1 MDALRKRRFDNRS
14 KPYRGFTYRGFAYRG
29 FTYGLLTGL
38 IFLLPFNTSNT
49 EGQFLRRTESANRS
63 GSGAS
68 ANGRTGMVRLE
79 TASFIVSAPD
89 PVLAKRV
96 AVEAERFRKEL
107 AIEWLGNELPTWR
120 DKCPITV
127 ELASHA
133 GGETSFEFTFDGR
146 GQGEPRNWRMRIFG
160 TPERILDSV
169 LPHEVTHTIFATHFG
184 RPLPRWAD
192 EGACTTVE
200 HESERAKN
208 HRMLLEFLQTNRG
221 IAFNQMF
228 QMKKYPHDILPLY
241 AQGYSLSKFL
251 IMQEGKRHFVDYIGR
266 GMNAEA
272 NGNVLRAW
280 TEATEE
286 FYGYK
291 DLSELQIAWIGWVR
305 SGSQSIPTNSLAANR
320 RSNPVD
326 ADLKIA
332 GLPTAVARDP
342 SDRALSRSD
351 VQPASFLDSIDEI
364 NVNDPSVLVG
374 QLSAKSWYGQQAKQA
389 SQASPE
395 SDRNNSFQTNRVQSY
410 LPPNPANVQNPWQS
424 KSTTK
429 EPTVPSFS
437 SLNEKSAAP
446 PTRLPNDR
454 GTIWR

>member
-14 KPYRGFTYRGFAYRG
+14 KPYRGFTYRG

-127 ELASHA
+127 EIASHA
-133 GGETSFEFTFDGR
+133 GGETSFEFTFDSR

-251 IMQEGKRHFVDYIGR
+251 ISQEGKRHFVDYIGR

-272 NGNVLRAW
+272 KGNVLRAW
-280 TEATEE
+280 TETTEE

-305 SGSQSIPTNSLAANR
+305 SGSQSIPTNSLAVSR
-320 RSNPVD
+320 RSNL
-326 ADLKIA
+326 ANA
-332 GLPTAVARDP
+332 NMQVASLQSFVEPDT
-342 SDRALSRSD
+342 SLRAHSRNE
-351 VQPASFLDSIDEI
+351 VQPASFLESIDEI
-364 NVNDPSVLVG
+364 DANDPSVVLG
-374 QLSAKSWYGQQAKQA
+374 QSSAKSWYRQQARQ
-389 SQASPE
+389 SPLGNQSSSE
-395 SDRNNSFQTNRVQSY
+395 TTSAQTNRVQSY
-410 LPPNPANVQNPWQS
+410 LPPNAADFLNGFKSPPPKKLPTDRSNIDWNESWGSFQNF
-424 KSTTK
+424 
-429 EPTVPSFS
+429 PSER
-437 SLNEKSAAP
+437 N
-446 PTRLPNDR
+446 
-454 GTIWR
+454 TIWR